1 MKKDF
6 LSIDDI
12 DEYELESI
20 VADAMRLKRLKRAG
34 TAHEFLRGKSLG
46 MIFEKASTRTRV
58 SFEVGMT
65 DLGGHALFLNPQDMQ
80 LGRGEEIRDTAR
92 VLARYVDAV
101 MIRAYKHATIEEF
114 ARYST
119 VPVVNGL
126 SDSRHPCQ
134 VLADIMTL
142 SERFGDLHG
151 LKLAWVGDGNNV
163 CNSWV
168 LSAAL
173 TGMEIAVASPPRYQ
187 PGDAVISKARAAGG
201 RVSVV
206 ADPAEAVRDA
216 DVLYT
221 DIWVSMG
228 NEQERAERLRA
239 LKGYTIDSR
248 LLAQASPDA
257 LVMHC
262 LPAHRG
268 EEITDEVLE
277 GPQSIVWD
285 QAENRLHAQKALL
298 VRLVAGG
305 MQAAECEGGER

>member
-6 LSIDDI
+6 LSIIDI
-12 DEYELESI
+12 DGYELESI
-20 VADAMRLKRLKRAG
+20 VADAMRLKRLKSAG
-34 TAHEFLRGKSLG
+34 TAHEFLKGKSLG

-65 DLGGHALFLNPQDMQ
+65 DLGGHALFLNPTDMQ

-92 VLARYVDAV
+92 VLARYTDAV
-101 MIRAYKHATIEEF
+101 MIRAYSHATIEEF

-119 VPVVNGL
+119 VPVINGL
-126 SDSRHPCQ
+126 SDRLHPCQ

-142 SERFGDLHG
+142 KERFGDLRD

-163 CNSWV
+163 CNTWI
-168 LSAAL
+168 LSSAL
-173 TGMEIAVASPPRYQ
+173 TGMEIVVASPPRYQ
-187 PGDAVISKARAAGG
+187 PRAAVVDQARAGGG
-201 RVSVV
+201 RISIVT
-206 ADPAEAVRDA
+206 DPDEAVRDA

-228 NEQERAERLRA
+228 DEQERTERLLA

-248 LLAQASPDA
+248 LLARAPPDA

-298 VRLVAGG
+298 LRLIAGG
-305 MQAAECEGGER
+305 MPATE

>member
-6 LSIDDI
+6 LSFNDI
-12 DEYELESI
+12 DEHELESI
-20 VADAMRLKRLKRAG
+20 IADAMRLKRLKSAG

-101 MIRAYKHATIEEF
+101 MIRAYKHANIEEF

-126 SDSRHPCQ
+126 SDIQHPCQ

-142 SERFGDLHG
+142 TERFHDLRD
-151 LKLAWVGDGNNV
+151 LRLAWIGDGNNV
-163 CNSWV
+163 CNSWI
-168 LSAAL
+168 LSSAL
-173 TGMEIAVASPPRYQ
+173 TGMEIVIASPPGYQ
-187 PGDAVISKARAAGG
+187 PKDALINQARAAGG
-201 RVSVV
+201 RITIVT
-206 ADPAEAVRDA
+206 DPEEAVRDA

-228 NEQERAERLRA
+228 DEQERAERLKA

-248 LLAQASPDA
+248 LLAQAPPDA

-268 EEITDEVLE
+268 EEITDEVME

-298 VRLVAGG
+298 VRLLAGG
-305 MQAAECEGGER
+305 MPSE

>member
-6 LSIDDI
+6 LSFNDI
-12 DEYELESI
+12 NEHELESI
-20 VADAMRLKRLKRAG
+20 IADAMRLKQLKSAG

-101 MIRAYKHATIEEF
+101 MIRAYKHANIEEF

-126 SDSRHPCQ
+126 SDIQHPCQ

-142 SERFGDLHG
+142 TERFRDLRD
-151 LKLAWVGDGNNV
+151 LRLAWIGDGNNV
-163 CNSWV
+163 CNSWI
-168 LSAAL
+168 LSSAL
-173 TGMEIAVASPPRYQ
+173 TGMEIVIASPPGYQ
-187 PGDAVISKARAAGG
+187 PEDALVDQARAAGS
-201 RVSVV
+201 RITIVT
-206 ADPAEAVRDA
+206 DPEEAVRDA

-228 NEQERAERLRA
+228 DEQERAERLKA

-248 LLAQASPDA
+248 LLAQAPPDA

-268 EEITDEVLE
+268 EEITDEVME

-298 VRLVAGG
+298 VRLIAGG
-305 MQAAECEGGER
+305 MPSE

>member
-6 LSIDDI
+6 LSIVDI

-20 VADAMRLKRLKRAG
+20 VADAMHLKRLKCAG

-58 SFEVGMT
+58 SFEVGMS

-101 MIRAYKHATIEEF
+101 MIRAYDHAAIAEF

-126 SDSRHPCQ
+126 SDSLHPCQ

-142 SERFGDLHG
+142 SERFGDLRD

-163 CNSWV
+163 CNSWI
-168 LSAAL
+168 LSSAL
-173 TGMEIAVASPPRYQ
+173 TGMEIVVASPPRYR
-187 PGDAVISKARAAGG
+187 PKEAVVSQAQAAGG
-201 RVSVV
+201 RVSIV
-206 ADPAEAVRDA
+206 ADPGEAVRDA

-228 NEQERAERLRA
+228 DEQERAERLRA

-248 LLAQASPDA
+248 LLARASPDA

-268 EEITDEVLE
+268 EEIADEVLE

-298 VRLVAGG
+298 VRLIAGG
-305 MQAAECEGGER
+305 MLAAE

>member
-6 LSIDDI
+6 LSILDI

-20 VADAMRLKRLKRAG
+20 VADAVRLKRLKSAG
-34 TAHEFLRGKSLG
+34 TAHELLRGRSLG

-58 SFEVGMT
+58 SFEVGMS

-80 LGRGEEIRDTAR
+80 LGRGEEVRDTAR

-101 MIRAYKHATIEEF
+101 MIRAYSHATIEEF
-114 ARYST
+114 ARYANI
-119 VPVVNGL
+119 PVVNGL
-126 SDSRHPCQ
+126 SDRLHPCQ

-163 CNSWV
+163 CSSWL
-168 LSAAL
+168 LSTAL
-173 TGMEIAVASPPRYQ
+173 TGMEVAVASPSRYRPKDEIVDQ
-187 PGDAVISKARAAGG
+187 ARAAGG
-201 RVSVV
+201 KVTIVT
-206 ADPAEAVRDA
+206 DPDEAVRDA

-228 NEQERAERLRA
+228 DEQERAERLQA

-268 EEITDEVLE
+268 EEITDEVME

-298 VRLVAGG
+298 VRLIAGG
-305 MQAAECEGGER
+305 MTSVD

>member
-6 LSIDDI
+6 LSILDI

-20 VADAMRLKRLKRAG
+20 VADAVRLKRLKSAG
-34 TAHEFLRGKSLG
+34 TAHEYLRGKSLG

-58 SFEVGMT
+58 SFEVGMS

-80 LGRGEEIRDTAR
+80 LGRGEEVRDTAR

-101 MIRAYKHATIEEF
+101 MIRAYSHAAIEEF
-114 ARYST
+114 ARYAN

-126 SDSRHPCQ
+126 SDRLHPCQ

-163 CNSWV
+163 CSSWL
-168 LSAAL
+168 LSTAL
-173 TGMEIAVASPPRYQ
+173 TGMEVAVASPSRYRPKDEIVDQ
-187 PGDAVISKARAAGG
+187 ARAMGG
-201 RVSVV
+201 KVTVV
-206 ADPAEAVRDA
+206 KDPYEAVRDA

-228 NEQERAERLRA
+228 DEQERAERLQA

-268 EEITDEVLE
+268 EEITDEVME

-298 VRLVAGG
+298 VRLLAGG
-305 MQAAECEGGER
+305 TTSVD

>member
-6 LSIDDI
+6 LSFNDI
-12 DEYELESI
+12 DEHELESI
-20 VADAMRLKRLKRAG
+20 IADAMRLKRLKSAG

-80 LGRGEEIRDTAR
+80 LGRGEEVRDTAR

-101 MIRAYKHATIEEF
+101 MIRAYKHANIEEF
-114 ARYST
+114 ARHST

-126 SDSRHPCQ
+126 SDIQHPCQ

-142 SERFGDLHG
+142 TERFHDLRD
-151 LKLAWVGDGNNV
+151 LRLAWIGDGNNV
-163 CNSWV
+163 CNSWI
-168 LSAAL
+168 LSSAL
-173 TGMEIAVASPPRYQ
+173 TGMEIVIASPPGYQ
-187 PGDAVISKARAAGG
+187 PKDALINQARAAGG
-201 RVSVV
+201 RITIVT
-206 ADPAEAVRDA
+206 DPEEAVRDA

-228 NEQERAERLRA
+228 DEQERAERLKA

-248 LLAQASPDA
+248 LLAQAPPDA

-268 EEITDEVLE
+268 EEITDEVME

-298 VRLVAGG
+298 VRLLAGG
-305 MQAAECEGGER
+305 MPSLE

>member
-6 LSIDDI
+6 LSIIDI
-12 DEYELESI
+12 DKYELESI
-20 VADAMRLKRLKRAG
+20 VADAMHLKRLKCAG

-58 SFEVGMT
+58 SFEVGMS

-101 MIRAYKHATIEEF
+101 MIRAYDHAVIEEF

-119 VPVVNGL
+119 VPVFNGL
-126 SDSRHPCQ
+126 SDRLHPCQ
-134 VLADIMTL
+134 VLSDIMTL
-142 SERFGDLHG
+142 SERFGDLRG
-151 LKLAWVGDGNNV
+151 LKLVWVGDGNNV
-163 CNSWV
+163 CNSWI

-173 TGMEIAVASPPRYQ
+173 TGMEIVIASPPRYR
-187 PGDAVISKARAAGG
+187 PKDAVVDQARAAGG
-201 RVSVV
+201 RVSIV
-206 ADPAEAVRDA
+206 ADPEEAVRDA

-228 NEQERAERLRA
+228 DEQERAERLRV
-239 LKGYTIDSR
+239 LKGYTINSR
-248 LLAQASPDA
+248 LLARASPDA

-298 VRLVAGG
+298 VRLIAGG
-305 MQAAECEGGER
+305 MPPAD

>member
-6 LSIDDI
+6 LSILDI
-12 DEYELESI
+12 DECELESI
-20 VADAMRLKRLKRAG
+20 VADAVRLKRLKSVG
-34 TAHEFLRGKSLG
+34 TAHEYLRGRSLG

-58 SFEVGMT
+58 SFEVGMS

-92 VLARYVDAV
+92 ALARYVDAV
-101 MIRAYKHATIEEF
+101 MIRAYSHATVEEF
-114 ARYST
+114 ARYAD

-126 SDSRHPCQ
+126 SDHEHPCQ

-163 CNSWV
+163 CNSWI
-168 LSAAL
+168 LSSAL
-173 TGMEIAVASPPRYQ
+173 TGMEIAVASPQRYRPKDEIVDQ
-187 PGDAVISKARAAGG
+187 ARAMGG
-201 RVSVV
+201 KVTVV
-206 ADPAEAVRDA
+206 TDPDEAVRDA

-228 NEQERAERLRA
+228 DEKERAERLQA
-239 LKGYTIDSR
+239 LKSYTMDSR
-248 LLAQASPDA
+248 LVAQASPDA

-268 EEITDEVLE
+268 EEITDEVIE

-305 MQAAECEGGER
+305 MPAGD

>member
-6 LSIDDI
+6 LSIIDI

-20 VADAMRLKRLKRAG
+20 VADAMHVKRLKAAG

-80 LGRGEEIRDTAR
+80 LGRGEEVRDTAR

-101 MIRAYKHATIEEF
+101 MIRAYDHATIEEF

-119 VPVVNGL
+119 VPVINGL
-126 SDSRHPCQ
+126 SDTLHPCQ

-142 SERFGDLHG
+142 SERFGDLRD
-151 LKLAWVGDGNNV
+151 LRLAWIGDGNNV
-163 CNSWV
+163 CNTWI

-173 TGMEIAVASPPRYQ
+173 TGMEIVVASPPDYR
-187 PGDAVISKARAAGG
+187 PKDAVINQARAAGG
-201 RVSVV
+201 RVNVV
-206 ADPAEAVRDA
+206 TDPEEAVRDA

-228 NEQERAERLRA
+228 DEQERAERLRA
-239 LKGYTIDSR
+239 LKDYTIDSR
-248 LLAQASPDA
+248 LLARAPPNA

-298 VRLVAGG
+298 MRLIAGG
-305 MQAAECEGGER
+305 MPSTD